1 MQKSNNDVFAIKL
14 TAAIVVD
21 GEIATAGE
29 VVELTRKE
37 AQNILHRG
45 LGELH
50 GEQDLDDQGDDRFAE
65 LDAMKVDELKKLA
78 ADEDYDLGAA
88 KTKAEI
94 IAAILKAE
102 QAD

>member
-1 MQKSNNDVFAIKL
+1 MQNQNDVFTIKL

-29 VVELTRKE
+29 VVELSRRE
-37 AQNILHRG
+37 AQNILARG

-50 GEQDLDDQGDDRFAE
+50 GDKE
-65 LDAMKVDELKKLA
+65 LDGEDGVDLSRLNKAQLVALA
-78 ADEDYDLGAA
+78 QSLGVISVGDGN
-88 KTKAEI
+88 TKAEI
-94 IAAILKAE
+94 VAAIEAAKEE